1 MSSPRRASPA
11 ANRIAD
17 ANLIAVDV
25 GNNRTKFGLFS
36 TDCLRS
42 VAARELPEPVSS
54 FHLCGA
60 EADLETLRDWLPA
73 GLDRAAAWWIGSV
86 NRPAATRLIGWL
98 RDNRPED
105 SIALLAAGDLPLEVA
120 IPRPD
125 MVGIDRL
132 LDALAANRL
141 RGPGRPAVVVDVG
154 TAITVDLVSPEGT
167 FLGGSILPGI
177 AMSAHAMHELTDM
190 LPFLDLSELAS
201 PPPAVGTST
210 VAAMQSGLFWG
221 AVGAI
226 RQLIGELTKD
236 LPGRPDVF
244 LTGGAGPA
252 VAKLL
257 GRSARHVPHLTLSGI
272 ALAASPTLDPH
283 AS

>member
-1 MSSPRRASPA
+1 MTSPRRASPA
-11 ANRIAD
+11 

-42 VAARELPEPVSS
+42 VAPSGLPEPVSS

-60 EADLETLRDWLPA
+60 EADLETLRGWLPA

-86 NRPAATRLIGWL
+86 NRSAATRLIGWL

-105 SIALLAAGDLPLEVA
+105 SISLLAAGDLPLEVA
-120 IPRPD
+120 LPRPD

-177 AMSAHAMHELTDM
+177 AMSARALHELTDM
-190 LPFLDLSELAS
+190 LPFLDLSELAD
-201 PPPAVGTST
+201 PPPALGSST

-236 LPGRPDVF
+236 LPGQPDVF

-272 ALAASPTLDPH
+272 ALAAARTLDPH
-283 AS
+283 AP